1 VVIAVMIDEPHGV
14 HYGGVVAAP
23 VFKEIAEATL
33 RYLGVPPST
42 SVVASAARPTKK
54 DDARIATARLAD
66 ADANEVEGPGIEE
79 PVASVGEAQEED
91 EPEIAS
97 LEEQAGPAGDG
108 QPAPERKLDAAIPDF
123 VGMTLGQAV
132 RAARR
137 AGVELV
143 PEGSGI
149 AATQTPAPGPGVRG
163 MPCRVSFRNG
173 G

>member
-1 VVIAVMIDEPHGV
+1 
-14 HYGGVVAAP
+14 VARHS
-23 VFKEIAEATL
+23 ETDNNEAEGL
-33 RYLGVPPST
+33 
-42 SVVASAARPTKK
+42 
-54 DDARIATARLAD
+54 
-66 ADANEVEGPGIEE
+66 GIEE

-97 LEEQAGPAGDG
+97 DEGQAGPAVDG
-108 QPAPERKLDAAIPDF
+108 QPAVERKLDTAIPDF

-143 PEGSGI
+143 PDGSGI
-149 AATQTPAPGPGVRG
+149 AATQTPAPGPGMRAA
-163 MPCRVSFRNG
+163 PCRVSFRNG

>member
-1 VVIAVMIDEPHGV
+1 
-14 HYGGVVAAP
+14 
-23 VFKEIAEATL
+23 
-33 RYLGVPPST
+33 
-42 SVVASAARPTKK
+42 VVASTARPAKK
-54 DDARIATARLAD
+54 GDANIATARLAD
-66 ADANEVEGPGIEE
+66 ADANEVEGPGVEE
-79 PVASVGEAQEED
+79 PVASVGETQEED

-97 LEEQAGPAGDG
+97 GEDEAGPALDG
-108 QPAPERKLDAAIPDF
+108 QPTAERKLDAAIPDF
-123 VGMTLGQAV
+123 LGMTVGQAV

-143 PEGSGI
+143 PDGSGI